1 MKNILYLVIG
11 LFLVS
16 LSSAILNFREPLI
29 FNYKANIIIIYIV
42 YLSIFIGS
50 ERSSIIGLILG
61 LVLDVSVGRFFGLNG
76 LLFFLLGLLY
86 GTFKDKIFKDRV
98 FAPIILLILAVMI
111 DSFVMTL
118 ISNVNFNSLNLYQN
132 GMRII
137 EIMVMNI
144 FLGII
149 AYYPIK
155 YIVNK
160 IES

>member
-61 LVLDVSVGRFFGLNG
+61 LVLDVSVGRFLGLNG

>member
-16 LSSAILNFREPLI
+16 LSSAVLNFREPLI

>member
-11 LFLVS
+11 LFLVF
-16 LSSAILNFREPLI
+16 LSTSVLNFREPLI

-61 LVLDVSVGRFFGLNG
+61 LLLDVSVGRFLGLNG
-76 LLFFLLGLLY
+76 LLFFLLCLLY